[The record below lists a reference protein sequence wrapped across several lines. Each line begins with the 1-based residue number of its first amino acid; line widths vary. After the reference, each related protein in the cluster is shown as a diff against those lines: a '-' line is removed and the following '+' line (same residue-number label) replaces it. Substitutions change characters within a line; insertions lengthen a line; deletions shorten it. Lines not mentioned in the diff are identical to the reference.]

1 MSEQTCTTNNGPA
14 SCSPAT
20 SSDPGCGCP
29 SSTNAQ
35 VSPTP
40 AKLEPKKSGIQ
51 SAVLLG
57 VACLTSPCCV
67 PLIVPIILGLLA
79 GTPLAV
85 WLTTHSGWL
94 YGGLTLISA
103 VSFFLAWRLMLQKT
117 GADPLKV
124 LRQKRTS

>member
-1 MSEQTCTTNNGPA
+1 MSEQTCTTTDGLA
-14 SCSPAT
+14 TCRPAT
-20 SSDPGCGCP
+20 STDPGCGCS
-29 SSTNAQ
+29 SSTETQ

-40 AKLEPKKSGIQ
+40 AKFEPKTNSIQ
-51 SAVLLG
+51 SVVLLG

-85 WLTTHSGWL
+85 WLTAHSGWL

-103 VSFFLAWRLMLQKT
+103 VSFFLAWRLTLQKT
-117 GADPLKV
+117 GANPLKV